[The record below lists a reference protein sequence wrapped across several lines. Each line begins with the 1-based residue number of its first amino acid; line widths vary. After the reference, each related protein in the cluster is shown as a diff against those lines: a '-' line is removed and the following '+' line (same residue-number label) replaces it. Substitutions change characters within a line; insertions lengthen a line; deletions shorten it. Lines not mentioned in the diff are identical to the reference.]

1 MEKVKRII
9 EIKKQLDEL
18 DAQTKKLKAE
28 FDALEPEV
36 ITYLEQEGLDRVTLD
51 GRTVSIRRQLWASVN
66 KENPF
71 ALDILRDNGL
81 EGFIEEKVNSQRIS
95 GYIREF
101 EKNGQEIPEW
111 CKEALNLTEKFNVS
125 IVKAGR

>member
-1 MEKVKRII
+1 MEKIKQLI

-28 FDALEPEV
+28 FEALGPEV
-36 ITYLEQEGLDRVTLD
+36 IQYLEQEGLDRVTMD
-51 GRTVSIRRQLWASVN
+51 GRTVFVRRQLWASV
-66 KENPF
+66 KKDPF

-81 EGFIEEKVNSQRIS
+81 GDFIEEKVNSQRIS
-95 GYIREF
+95 SYVREF

-111 CKEALNLTEKFNVS
+111 CSEALNISEKFNVS
-125 IVKAGR
+125 IVKAG

>member
-1 MEKVKRII
+1 MEKIKQLI

-81 EGFIEEKVNSQRIS
+81 GDFIEEKVNSQRIS
-95 GYIREF
+95 SYVREF

-111 CKEALNLTEKFNVS
+111 CSEALNISEKFNVS
-125 IVKAGR
+125 IVKAG

>member
-81 EGFIEEKVNSQRIS
+81 EDFIEEKVNSQRIS
-95 GYIREF
+95 SYVREF

-125 IVKAGR
+125 IVRAGG

>member
-1 MEKVKRII
+1 MEKIKQLI

-28 FDALEPEV
+28 FEALEPEV

-81 EGFIEEKVNSQRIS
+81 GDFIEEKVNSQRIS
-95 GYIREF
+95 SYVREF

-111 CKEALNLTEKFNVS
+111 CSEALNISEKFNVS
-125 IVKAGR
+125 IVKAG